1 MAEDKQ
7 LTLSWK
13 GGLGVFFGSI
23 LLGLL
28 FFHFGKLAL
37 ARPTLYSV
45 IVIVI
50 AISMQWKLRRHVWFW
65 ITVAV
70 ITALHVPLILL
81 VPWTAKWFPVILIT
95 PIAAVDLFL
104 MLAIIKL
111 VEKLAGPTQSA
122 PLLDPPTE

>member
-1 MAEDKQ
+1 MTENKQ
-7 LTLSWK
+7 LRLSWK
-13 GGLGVFFGSI
+13 GGLGIGFGTLI
-23 LLGLL
+23 IMFL
-28 FFHFGKLAL
+28 FDHFGKLAL

-50 AISMQWKLRRHVWFW
+50 AIAMQWKLRTHVWFW

-70 ITALHVPLILL
+70 MTALHVPLILL

-111 VEKLAGPTQSA
+111 AEKLFGSTQPDASS
-122 PLLDPPTE
+122 L